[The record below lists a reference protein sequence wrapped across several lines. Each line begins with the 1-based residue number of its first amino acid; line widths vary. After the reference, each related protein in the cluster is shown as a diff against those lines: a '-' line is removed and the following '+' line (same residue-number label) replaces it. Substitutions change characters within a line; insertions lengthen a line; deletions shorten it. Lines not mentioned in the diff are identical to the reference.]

1 MQSIDVNQAKHRFSE
16 LIELAISGDEVV
28 ITKSGQPIVK
38 LVAISKRKHQR
49 QFGSA
54 KGLIKISHDFDEPLK
69 DFRDYM

>member
-16 LIELAISGDEVV
+16 LIEYAIGGDEVV
-28 ITKSGQPIVK
+28 ITKSGKPIAK

-54 KGLIKISHDFDEPLK
+54 RNLIKIPRDFDEPLE
-69 DFRDYM
+69 DFQDYM

>member
-1 MQSIDVNQAKHRFSE
+1 MQNIDVNQAKHRFSE
-16 LIELAISGDEVV
+16 LIEQAICGDEIV

-54 KGLIKISHDFDEPLK
+54 KGLIKIPPDFDEPLE